1 MIRVLVTGAC
11 GPAGRSLLDQLSA
24 RGVTAVGCDMMPEPR
39 ADGIE
44 VLGVLPARDPG
55 YLQDLD
61 QLVLAQNVTLLI
73 PTVQEELP
81 IVAEDPPFQALI
93 SPEATVRICDDK
105 WHTGQHLAAAGVP
118 VPATVRAESALQA
131 DIAPL
136 GLPVLSK
143 PRVSRG
149 GRGVELHDQLSTIP
163 KERGVLLS
171 EFAPGT
177 EYCVQML
184 RGLGR
189 DLCVVLEK
197 TALREGRV
205 GNADAVRRVEVRDVA
220 EVATAACEALGIRGP
235 ADLDIRRR
243 DDGTP
248 LVIEVNARFGAQSA
262 HAPEIIDAVLSWHV
276 TQRAA
281 AEV

>member
-11 GPAGRSLLDQLSA
+11 GPAGRSLIDQLSA
-24 RGVTAVGCDMMPEPR
+24 RGVPAVGCDMMPEPR

-61 QLVLAQNVTLLI
+61 QLVLAQNATLLI

-93 SPEATVRICDDK
+93 SSEETIQICDDK
-105 WHTGQHLAAAGVP
+105 WLTGQHLAAAGVP
-118 VPATVRAESALQA
+118 VPATVRAESALPA

-136 GLPVLSK
+136 GIPVLSK

-149 GRGVELHDQLSTIP
+149 GRGVVLHDQTSTIP
-163 KERGVLLS
+163 KEQGMLLS

-205 GNADAVRRVEVRDVA
+205 GNADAVRRVEVPDVA
-220 EVATAACEALGIRGP
+220 EVATAACEALGILGP

-262 HAPEIIDAVLSWHV
+262 HAPEIIDAILAWHV
-276 TQRAA
+276 ARRAA